1 MRLDRILANS
11 GYGSR
16 TTVKELIRS
25 GRVSVSGIRITDSS
39 FHVDGLKRHEISID
53 DMSIRTSLYLHYMMN
68 KPAGCITALED
79 RKHPTV
85 SEYIPDNLLTAGI
98 FPVGRLDID
107 TTGLLILTNN
117 GTLCHRLTGPSWH
130 VPKTYYLEAQG
141 KYFDENDVRI
151 LAEGIRL
158 GPNLVCRPAGFKI
171 LTSSSGLLTIT
182 EGKYH
187 QVKKMILA
195 LGGNVTKLERRT
207 MGPLELP
214 SDLRPGEIRELSDDR
229 VKLLYEA
236 VGLENA

>member
-1 MRLDRILANS
+1 MRLDRLLANS

-25 GRVSVSGIRITDSS
+25 RKVCINGTVITDSS
-39 FHVDGLKRHEISID
+39 FHVDTSPQPDISI
-53 DMSIRTSLYLHYMMN
+53 SGKNIRTTLFLHYMMN
-68 KPAGCITALED
+68 KPSGCITALDD
-79 RKHPTV
+79 RKHQTV
-85 SEYIPDNLLTAGI
+85 AEFIPDNLLTAGI

-130 VPKTYYLEAQG
+130 IPKTYYLEAGG
-141 KYFDENDVRI
+141 KYFDETDVKI

-158 GPNLVCRPAGFKI
+158 GPNTVCRPAELRI

-195 LGGNVTKLERRT
+195 LGGKVTKLERRS
-207 MGPLELP
+207 MGPLALP
-214 SDLRPGEIRELSDDR
+214 DDLGPGEIRELTDEQIVS
-229 VKLLYEA
+229 LYKA
-236 VGLENA
+236 AGLEYP